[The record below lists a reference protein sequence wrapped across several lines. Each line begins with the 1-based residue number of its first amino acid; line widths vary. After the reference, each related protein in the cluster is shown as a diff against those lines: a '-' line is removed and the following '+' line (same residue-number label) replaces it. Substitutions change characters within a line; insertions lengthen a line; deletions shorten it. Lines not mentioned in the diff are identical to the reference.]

1 MVEARGGL
9 LHPAH
14 DGRPLHL
21 AEDDEGA
28 LGRRLLV
35 GLQQVGRVVDDLE
48 ELAHAEV
55 RRGGGG
61 SVEGHDG
68 RGDGVGG
75 VLLLREVNLGNCEK
89 NRLEKGRT
97 FFPNQ
102 SKK

>member
-61 SVEGHDG
+61 GVEGHDG
-68 RGDGVGG
+68 RDGRDVLLL
-75 VLLLREVNLGNCEK
+75 LLLREVNLGSVRK
-89 NRLEKGRT
+89 
-97 FFPNQ
+97 NQ
-102 SKK
+102 SKKEERSSPRH